1 MEKIIV
7 PTQYDLPLDRFYI
20 VAITLNTFKGRR
32 HVDVQV
38 FRPNAGDDELEPL
51 RGLGLV
57 APADPSVPPEV
68 LQGAT
73 EEAALRCI
81 LEAFTA
87 EESRALADYL
97 EQRYAEHIEKITVC
111 PMDIPV
117 PMGVAPLA
125 GITEGTSTGFIRFDT
140 VRGYPLSFPA
150 HGFYDLEAHAP
161 LDSE

>member
-32 HVDVQV
+32 HVDVQI
-38 FRPNAGDDELEPL
+38 FRPNAADDELEPL

-57 APADPSVPPEV
+57 APADPSVPAEV

-125 GITEGTSTGFIRFDT
+125 GITEGKSTGFIRFET
-140 VRGYPLSFPA
+140 VRDYPLSFPA

>member
-1 MEKIIV
+1 MEKIVV

-20 VAITLNTFKGRR
+20 VAVTLGTFKGRR

-51 RGLGLV
+51 RDLGLV
-57 APADPSVPPEV
+57 APADPSIPPEV

-125 GITEGTSTGFIRFDT
+125 GITEGKSTGFIRFDA
-140 VRGYPLSFPA
+140 VRDYPLSFPA
-150 HGFYDLEAHAP
+150 HGFYDLDAHAP